1 MNNMKTVYTTTMM
14 ILALLMLVLPL
25 TAGQI
30 APAKGDSI
38 PVMGNGGSLQLPD
51 ESVKLYSSA
60 EKNTVEYA
68 LSDYLFGVV
77 AAEMPAL
84 YEEEAL
90 KAQTV
95 AAYTFF
101 LKRKEAN
108 ADKEYDITD
117 DYNLDQAFISPD
129 KAKEKWGSG
138 AEEYTN
144 KIASAVKSVLYKK
157 VTYNGVPASTVYHAI
172 SFGKTENA
180 AEVWGGEYPY
190 LVSVDS
196 SFDKLAEN
204 YLSETSFKAEEL
216 KTALS
221 SVAEVK
227 SLTENCITDLKRTSA
242 GGVKSLSV
250 SGAALTGGQLRKA
263 LELRS
268 TDFDVAFK
276 NGVYTFTVR
285 GYGHSIGMSQHGAN
299 YMAMQGKSYEEI
311 LLHYYPGCKI
321 E

>member
-1 MNNMKTVYTTTMM
+1 MKTVYTTTMM

-25 TAGQI
+25 TAGQMTT
-30 APAKGDSI
+30 PPTDGL
-38 PVMGNGGSLQLPD
+38 PVMGDGASAQMPA
-51 ESVKLYSSA
+51 EKVMLYSSA
-60 EKNTVEYA
+60 DKKTVEYP
-68 LSDYLFGVV
+68 LEDYLFGVV

-84 YEEEAL
+84 YESEAL

-101 LKRKEAN
+101 LTRKETN
-108 ADKEYDITD
+108 SDKEYDITD
-117 DYNLDQAFISPD
+117 DYNVDQAFIPPE
-129 KAKEKWGSG
+129 KAKEKWGSS
-138 AEEYTN
+138 ADEYAK
-144 KIASAVKSVLYKK
+144 KISDAVNSVLYKK
-157 VTYNGVPASTVYHAI
+157 VTYNGKPASTVYHAI

-216 KTALS
+216 KSALA

-227 SLTENCITDLKRTSA
+227 SLTENCIADIKKTSA
-242 GGVKSLSV
+242 GGVKSLTV
-250 SGAALTGGQLRKA
+250 SGVNLTGGEFRRA

-268 TDFDVAFK
+268 TDFDVTFK
-276 NGVYTFTVR
+276 EGVYTFTVR
-285 GYGHSIGMSQHGAN
+285 GYGHSIGMSQNGAN
-299 YMAMQGKSYEEI
+299 YMAKQGKTYGEI